1 MDIVDGKEKKMLGK
15 TIIPVIMAPM
25 FLVSSPESVIEACKA
40 GIIGTFPL
48 LNARSPEALENW
60 FQTIREA
67 LDPAKLNT
75 SEIISPWG
83 VNLIVHK
90 TNRQLDV
97 HLEAIRKYEPPI
109 VITSLGNPQAIVDIV
124 HDYGGVVLSDVISTK
139 HARKAAEAG
148 VDGLILVCNG
158 AGGHGGTLN
167 PFAFVGEVKQFWQ
180 GLTIV
185 AGCISNGRDIA
196 AVQALGA
203 DFAYMGTRFIA
214 AEETLADAEYKEM
227 LLEATATEILYT
239 GAISGVKGNYLIPSI
254 VKAGLDPENLQQKR
268 DFNSNFRENEPKAW
282 KNIWGAGQGVG
293 AITEIQSIAS
303 IVERLQEEYLQTV
316 ERLRHI

>member
-1 MDIVDGKEKKMLGK
+1 MEVLNGKEKRTIGK
-15 TIIPVIMAPM
+15 TTIPVIMAPM
-25 FLVSSPESVIEACKA
+25 FLVSSPQSVIEACKA

-67 LDPAKLNT
+67 LDPARHNP
-75 SEIISPWG
+75 SDIISPWG

-90 TNRQLDV
+90 TNKRLEEQ
-97 HLEAIRKYEPPI
+97 LEAIRKYEPPI
-109 VITSLGNPQAIVDIV
+109 VITSLGNPQAVVDIV
-124 HDYGGVVLSDVISTK
+124 HQYGGVVLSDVISTK

-167 PFAFVGEVKQFWQ
+167 PFAFVGEVKRFWK

-185 AGCISNGRDIA
+185 AGCISNGRDIL

-214 AEETLADAEYKEM
+214 AKETMADDQYKEM
-227 LLEATATEILYT
+227 LLDATATEIIYT
-239 GAISGVKGNYLIPSI
+239 DAISGVKGNYLIPSI
-254 VKAGLDPENLQQKR
+254 VNAGLDPENLQKKR
-268 DFNSNFRENEPKAW
+268 DFNSNFRDNEPKAW

-293 AITEIQSIAS
+293 AIKEIQSIAE
-303 IVERLQEEYLQTV
+303 IVENLEEEYLQALK
-316 ERLRHI
+316 RLQQF